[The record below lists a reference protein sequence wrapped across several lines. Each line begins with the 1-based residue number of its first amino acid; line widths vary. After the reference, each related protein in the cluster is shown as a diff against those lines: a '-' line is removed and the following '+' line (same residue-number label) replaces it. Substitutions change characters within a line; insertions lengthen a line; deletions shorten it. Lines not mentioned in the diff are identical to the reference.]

1 MSDSDS
7 EIFAEQ
13 QVQYIDIATMTTVG
27 LVTLILTTLTDVASY
42 PNYTPVLQRA
52 VELWCHD
59 PTVTTPILKLTAELA
74 QNR

>member
-1 MSDSDS
+1 M
-7 EIFAEQ
+7 
-13 QVQYIDIATMTTVG
+13 VG
-27 LVTLILTTLTDVASY
+27 CMLWRGIGFVAFVALHTFVLTPLTAVTSY

-59 PTVTTPILKLTAELA
+59 PSVTTPILKLTAELA